1 LLRQRKTAS
10 SLKAPQAPPPVT
22 PPHRADKQRVK
33 RAMAVAAPLSGWQR
47 RLFFE
52 RGVRFAVGNHS
63 ILYAM

>member
-1 LLRQRKTAS
+1 
-10 SLKAPQAPPPVT
+10 
-22 PPHRADKQRVK
+22 
-33 RAMAVAAPLSGWQR
+33 MAVAALLARWQR